1 MVDAVDDCQPPSQA
15 HRSRWPHQGRARV
28 CLGARLRWCVV
39 SVDIYSD
46 EGYFAVVPEYVL
58 DADVSPQAVRLY
70 AVLRRYADQRTG
82 KCHPS
87 RETLAGR
94 LHVSSP
100 KVVDRASKELVGIG
114 VLEIIPRWIDSSGQE
129 GTGKP
134 VFQNAPGRHRTSNGY
149 RIKRHPE
156 VGRGERNDNGGR
168 GVDDTGVGNGM
179 TQKREPCC
187 LEPGEPEERYAAS
200 KTTRQ
205 NTPTRKHPSAPRE
218 SDDETGGSSETPR
231 PLRSPA
237 GRKTTQEAK
246 DVAETRGTSGKGL
259 ALRFQ
264 RGMDAYGSVGNH
276 TDVPILKKKIT
287 ELNRK
292 KIPWPV
298 LAEMVR
304 LFTEN
309 PSAYTPPGSTKK
321 SWVQFLA
328 SAETLR
334 VHAERVLDQPQDS
347 TPEEIA
353 TWQAGL
359 AEQRAREAREDDLV
373 ERSQA

>member
-1 MVDAVDDCQPPSQA
+1 MD
-15 HRSRWPHQGRARV
+15 
-28 CLGARLRWCVV
+28 
-39 SVDIYSD
+39 
-46 EGYFAVVPEYVL
+46 
-58 DADVSPQAVRLY
+58 
-70 AVLRRYADQRTG
+70 
-82 KCHPS
+82 
-87 RETLAGR
+87 
-94 LHVSSP
+94 
-100 KVVDRASKELVGIG
+100 IG
-114 VLEIIPRWIDSSGQE
+114 VLEITPRWIDSSGPE

-134 VFQNAPGRHRTSNGY
+134 VFQDAPGWHRTSNGY
-149 RIKRHPE
+149 RIKRNPK
-156 VGRGERNDNGGR
+156 VGSGERNDTGGG
-168 GVDDTGVGNGM
+168 GVDDPGVGNEM
-179 TQKREPCC
+179 TQK
-187 LEPGEPEERYAAS
+187 LEPYGPEPYGPEEGDAAS

-205 NTPTRKHPSAPRE
+205 TTPTRKHPSAPRE
-218 SDDETGGSSETPR
+218 SHDETGGSSETPR

-246 DVAETRGTSGKGL
+246 DVAETRGTSGEGL

-264 RGMDAYGSVGNH
+264 RGMDAAGAVGNH
-276 TDVPILKKKIT
+276 TDVSILKTKIT
-287 ELNRK
+287 ELNRG

-334 VHAERVLDQPQDS
+334 VHAERFLDQPQES

-359 AEQRAREAREDDLV
+359 AEQRAREAREDDLA